1 MKSNMSQEKTMFR
14 DAGPAMSIVVVADQY
29 ETIRQTIRHLK
40 AQTGREQLELV
51 IVTQSEERLGLDCGE
66 TADFCHV
73 RVVEVPAILPL
84 ALATSA
90 GVRRA
95 SAPVVVLAESHA
107 FPGPGWAEALI
118 AAHRQPWAAVGAVMG
133 NANPGMISWA
143 NLFVDYGHCV
153 ETKVVGISTYLP
165 GHHTAYKRDILMRYD
180 QQLDTVM
187 DSEILL
193 QWDLQAKGYKLYLDP
208 EARIYH
214 ANISSLASWLPERF
228 YTGRRF
234 AATRAQSWPLFK
246 RFLYAGGSP
255 LIPFV
260 RIPRVVKALS
270 QSTYPRMQWPLVLP
284 PLVFGLVV
292 SAVGEMVGYLFGGG
306 QATEE
311 LAKMELF
318 KVQYLTRGDREKLE
332 ALSLKVA
339 GEAPV
344 SGRPHAGEA

>member
-1 MKSNMSQEKTMFR
+1 MPEERTLSQ
-14 DAGPAMSIVVVADQY
+14 DADPAMSIIIVADQY

-51 IVTQSEERLGLDCGE
+51 IVTQSADRLGLDRTE

-84 ALATSA
+84 ALATAA

-107 FPGPGWAEALI
+107 FPGPGWAQALI
-118 AAHRQPWAAVGAVMG
+118 AAHRQPWAAVGAVMA

-143 NLFVDYGHCV
+143 NLFIDYGHCV
-153 ETKVVGISTYLP
+153 ETKEVGVSTYLP

-180 QQLDTVM
+180 QQLDAVM

-193 QWDLQAKGYKLYLDP
+193 HWDLQAKGHKLYLDP
-208 EARIYH
+208 AARVYH

-270 QSTYPRMQWPLVLP
+270 QSTFPRMRWPLVLP
-284 PLVFGLVV
+284 PLVLGLVV
-292 SAVGEMVGYLFGGG
+292 SAVGEMVGYVFGAGN
-306 QATEE
+306 ATEQ
-311 LAKMELF
+311 LARMELF
-318 KVQYLTRGDREKLE
+318 KMEYLTKGDRHKLE
-332 ALSLKVA
+332 AWSLDVA
-339 GEAPV
+339 RQANAISRLRTEEA
-344 SGRPHAGEA
+344 

>member
-1 MKSNMSQEKTMFR
+1 MAEEGMMSRST
-14 DAGPAMSIVVVADQY
+14 DPAMSIVIVADQY

-40 AQTGREQLELV
+40 AQAGREQLELV
-51 IVTQSEERLGLDCGE
+51 IVTQSADRLGLDCKE
-66 TADFCHV
+66 TAAFSQV

-90 GVRRA
+90 GVRQAR
-95 SAPVVVLAESHA
+95 APVVVLAESHA
-107 FPGPGWAEALI
+107 FPGPGWAKALI

-153 ETKVVGISTYLP
+153 ETKAVGVSTYLP

-180 QQLDTVM
+180 QQLDAVM

-193 QWDLQAKGYKLYLDP
+193 HWDLQAKGYKLYLDP
-208 EARIYH
+208 EVRVYH
-214 ANISSLASWLPERF
+214 ANISSLAFWLPERF

-246 RFLYAGGSP
+246 RILYAGGSP

-260 RIPRVVKALS
+260 RVPRVVKALS
-270 QSTYPRMQWPLVLP
+270 QSTFPRMRWPLVLP
-284 PLVFGLVV
+284 PLVLGLVV
-292 SAVGEMVGYLFGGG
+292 SAAGEMVGYLFGGG
-306 QATEE
+306 QATEK
-311 LAKMELF
+311 LAKMELL
-318 KVQYLTRGDREKLE
+318 KVQYLTRRDREKLE

-339 GEAPV
+339 GEA
-344 SGRPHAGEA
+344 